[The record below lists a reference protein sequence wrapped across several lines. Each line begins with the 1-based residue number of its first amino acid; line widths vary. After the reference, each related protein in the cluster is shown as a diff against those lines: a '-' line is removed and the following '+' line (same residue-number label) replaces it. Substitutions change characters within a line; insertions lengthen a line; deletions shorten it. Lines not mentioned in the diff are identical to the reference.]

1 MKVHLEIRGRVA
13 VVQIDNPPVNS
24 LGHATRVE
32 LADALEL
39 AYNERAVSAIVL
51 TGTGKVFSGGAD
63 IREFNSPLALAEPSL
78 HQLIDLVERAPKP
91 VIAAINGVCMGGGL
105 ELALAC
111 HYRIATPGAT
121 LALPEVKLG
130 LLPGAGGT
138 QRLPRAVGVEAALA
152 MIVSGEPIAAARA
165 LELGLVS
172 GMVADT
178 HFDDVLAYAREVEA
192 VRPLPLLR
200 HARAALPAG
209 SDRSAYFLLA
219 HERVAREARGLP
231 APLACVDAV
240 EAAVREPIEAG
251 LEIER
256 ELFMRLVATP
266 ESRGLRHAF
275 FAERAAARIPDVAES
290 TPQRPIKRAAVLG
303 FGTMGGGIAMSFA
316 NAGIPVTVFE
326 KDAAALERGL
336 AACRANWEASARK
349 GKLAPEQVQ
358 QRLGLIT
365 PTLKLADLAQADL
378 VIEAVYEDME
388 VKRAVFRELDGLM
401 KPGAILATNTS
412 TLDVDA
418 IAAVTRRPADV
429 VGLHFFSPA
438 NVMRLLEV
446 VRGRKTAREV
456 LASVMSLAR
465 RLRKVA
471 VVSGVCD
478 GFIGNRMLEQYVRQS
493 LFLVDE
499 GASPAQ
505 IDAALTRFGMAM
517 GPFAMYDMA
526 GMDIGYAIRQR
537 RYREQPHIRYSK
549 IADLVVEAGRLGQKT
564 GKGWYRYAAGSRAP
578 LPDPEID
585 ALIASHRAALGI
597 APRAIGDEEIVERCL
612 FALVNEGAHL
622 LGEGI
627 AQRASDIDV
636 VYLTGYAFPATRGG
650 PMFFAQNFG
659 LARVLEVMRG
669 FAANPHADA
678 QFWTPAPALVA
689 AAKAGHWPQEGAP

>member
-32 LADALEL
+32 VADALEL
-39 AYNERAVSAIVL
+39 AYNDRTVAAIVI

-63 IREFNSPLALAEPSL
+63 IREFNSPLALAEPNL

-138 QRLPRAVGVEAALA
+138 QRLPRAVGVEEALA
-152 MIVSGEPIAAARA
+152 MIVSGEPISAARA
-165 LELGLVS
+165 VELGLVS
-172 GMVADT
+172 RLVADT
-178 HFDDVLAYAREVEA
+178 HFDDVLDYAAEIEA
-192 VRPLPLLR
+192 VRPMPLLR

-209 SDRSAYFLLA
+209 ADRSGYFLLA
-219 HERVAREARGLP
+219 RERVAKEARGLP
-231 APLACVDAV
+231 APVACVEAV
-240 EAAVREPIEAG
+240 EAAVREPFDAG
-251 LEIER
+251 LDIER

-275 FAERAAARIPDVAES
+275 FAERAAARIPDVADS
-290 TPQRPIKRAAVLG
+290 TPVRQVKRAAVLG

-316 NAGIPVTVFE
+316 NAGIPVTVYE

-349 GKLAPEQVQ
+349 GKLKPEQVGK
-358 QRLGLIT
+358 RLGLIS
-365 PTLKLADLAQADL
+365 PTLKLADLAEADL
-378 VIEAVYEDME
+378 VIEAVYEDMG
-388 VKRAVFRELDGLM
+388 VKQAVFRQLDGLM
-401 KPGAILATNTS
+401 KTGAILATNTS

-418 IAAVTRRPADV
+418 IAAVTRRPEDV

-446 VRGRKTAREV
+446 VRGRKTSREV
-456 LASVMSLAR
+456 LATVMTLAR

-549 IADLVVEAGRLGQKT
+549 IADLVVEVGRLGQKT
-564 GKGWYRYAAGSRAP
+564 GKGWYRYEAGSRAP

-585 ALIASHRAALGI
+585 ALIARHRAEIGVS
-597 APRAIGDEEIVERCL
+597 PRAISDEEIVERCL

-636 VYLTGYAFPATRGG
+636 VYLTGYGFPATRGG
-650 PMFFAQNFG
+650 PMFFAQTFG
-659 LARVLEVMRG
+659 LSRMLEVMRG
-669 FAANPHADA
+669 FAANPHADPD
-678 QFWTPAPALVA
+678 FWAPAPALVA
-689 AAKAGHWPQEGAP
+689 AAKSGHWPQEGAQ